1 MSSPPQDPKAPGSK
15 RPNET
20 GLNELAADPE
30 LLNDFILESREHLT
44 ALELHLLA
52 LDQDPNNLEA
62 LHAIFR
68 GFHTIKGLAGF
79 LGLSAIQEVAHEVET
94 VLDLARNGEIQI
106 MSAQIDV
113 ILATKD
119 YLNRCLG
126 DLAEVQ
132 AKGIAPIV
140 PDNAGLLQS
149 VRGMVTAKPDP
160 VAEALSTLSTNQET
174 PEEAEPSATEGRA
187 SEARSVKVDTQKL
200 DFLVDMVGEMIIA
213 QSLVM
218 HDPDLALGEKGR
230 LARSLVQLA
239 RITGDVQRTAMSM
252 RMVPVRQLFQKM
264 SRLVRDLSR
273 KTGKQVELE
282 MVGEETELDR
292 LIVEELADPLMHMVR
307 NSVDHGVETSGRN
320 ACRREKIPWRA
331 CC

>member
-1 MSSPPQDPKAPGSK
+1 MPTLPQDPKAPGMK
-15 RPNET
+15 GPNET

-119 YLNRCLG
+119 YLNRCLS
-126 DLAEVQ
+126 DLAEV
-132 AKGIAPIV
+132 
-140 PDNAGLLQS
+140 
-149 VRGMVTAKPDP
+149 R
-160 VAEALSTLSTNQET
+160 VADFS
-174 PEEAEPSATEGRA
+174 R
-187 SEARSVKVDTQKL
+187 
-200 DFLVDMVGEMIIA
+200 DFLVSSQNPVC
-213 QSLVM
+213 
-218 HDPDLALGEKGR
+218 HDI
-230 LARSLVQLA
+230 S
-239 RITGDVQRTAMSM
+239 
-252 RMVPVRQLFQKM
+252 
-264 SRLVRDLSR
+264 
-273 KTGKQVELE
+273 
-282 MVGEETELDR
+282 
-292 LIVEELADPLMHMVR
+292 
-307 NSVDHGVETSGRN
+307 
-320 ACRREKIPWRA
+320 
-331 CC
+331 